1 MGETKEKIK
10 DYFDKNKIV
19 YEEINHE
26 PAGSAEEY
34 HNTLGTRYE
43 QQAKALFVR
52 YKKTG
57 QKGFIVV
64 ALPAQK
70 QADLE
75 KIRALTRSKEVRLA
89 TEEQLKEVTGCNF
102 GELPPLGK
110 LFGLQLFM
118 DEDLLKEEK
127 IYFNA
132 GDLTYSIAVSPRLI
146 QDLEKPTLFEM
157 E

>member
-1 MGETKEKIK
+1 METTKEKIIEYL
-10 DYFDKNKIV
+10 DQANAT
-19 YEEINHE
+19 YEGFEHE

-57 QKGFIVV
+57 EKGYIVV
-64 ALPAQK
+64 ALQAQK
-70 QADLE
+70 RADLSVI
-75 KIRALTRSKEVRLA
+75 KNLMQAKDVKLGHKDK
-89 TEEQLKEVTGCNF
+89 LKEVTGCNF

-110 LFGLQLFM
+110 LFGLKLFM
-118 DEDLLKEEK
+118 DKDLAAEDK

-132 GDLTYSIAVSPRLI
+132 GDLAYSIAIAPDEIVK
-146 QDLEKPTLFEM
+146 LEAPEIF
-157 E
+157 

>member
-1 MGETKEKIK
+1 MEEVKEKIK
-10 DYFDKNKIV
+10 DYFDKNKLA

-57 QKGFIVV
+57 QKGFVVV

-70 QADLE
+70 QADLNI
-75 KIRALTRSKEVRLA
+75 IRALTRSKEVRLA
-89 TEEQLKEVTGCNF
+89 TEAQLKEVTGCNF

-110 LFGLQLFM
+110 LFGLQLLM

-132 GDLTYSIAVSPRLI
+132 GDLSYSIAISPRLI
-146 QDLEKPTLFEM
+146 EELEKPILFELQ
-157 E
+157 

>member
-1 MGETKEKIK
+1 MVG
-10 DYFDKNKIV
+10 YFDQANAT
-19 YEEINHE
+19 YEGITHE

-57 QKGFIVV
+57 EKGFVVV
-64 ALPAQK
+64 ALQAQK
-70 QADLE
+70 RADLSII
-75 KIRALTRSKEVRLA
+75 KNLMQAKEVKLA
-89 TEEQLKEVTGCNF
+89 NKDQLKEVTGCNF

-110 LFGLQLFM
+110 LFGLKLFM
-118 DEDLLKEEK
+118 DKDLVEEDK

-132 GDLTYSIAVSPRLI
+132 GDLSFSIAISPDEIIRLETPEI
-146 QDLEKPTLFEM
+146 F
-157 E
+157 